1 MCNRVEDAEAA
12 LLHGADIRDMAAA
25 GLARLGEGGVRIH
38 VVGPDTELAKL
49 RPKLEPRGAVFW
61 ELDKEA
67 FWM

>member
-1 MCNRVEDAEAA
+1 
-12 LLHGADIRDMAAA
+12 MAAA

-38 VVGPDTELAKL
+38 VVGPSQELDKL

-61 ELDKEA
+61 ELDTEA